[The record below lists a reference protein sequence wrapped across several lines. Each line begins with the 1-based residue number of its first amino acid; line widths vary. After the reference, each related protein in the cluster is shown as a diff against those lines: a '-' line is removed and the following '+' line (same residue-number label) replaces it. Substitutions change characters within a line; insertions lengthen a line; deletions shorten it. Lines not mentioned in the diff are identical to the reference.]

1 MEAVRRVAKKLNR
14 DDGRSLIIQD
24 VVGVDDQNDFF
35 VRAFRLGALQ
45 PCLGQLDEDV
55 ILGKQIHAVS

>member
-35 VRAFRLGALQ
+35 VRAFRL
-45 PCLGQLDEDV
+45 
-55 ILGKQIHAVS
+55 